1 MTSTPERADFDAVVQ
16 RHGAAL
22 ARFAWGYVEDAA
34 DHADLMQE
42 ILVAIWQALPRFRG
56 DSSVWTF
63 VFRVAHNR
71 AISFAGRAKRHASL
85 PLTDQLRD
93 PRPSPDAEAQ
103 ALAERE
109 LLLRAIRSLPEALR
123 QVVLLHLE
131 GATPAEIAAV
141 QGITENN
148 ASVRLTRARQA
159 LRDLL
164 DSRGRS

>member
-1 MTSTPERADFDAVVQ
+1 MTHSAERADFDGVVQ
-16 RHGAAL
+16 RYGDAL
-22 ARFAWGYVEDAA
+22 SRFAWGYVADAA

-42 ILVAIWQALPRFRG
+42 ILVALWQALPRFRSE
-56 DSSVWTF
+56 SSVWTF

-71 AISFAGRAKRHASL
+71 ALSFAGRSRRRASL

-93 PRPSPDAEAQ
+93 PRPAPDAEAH
-103 ALAERE
+103 ARVERDR
-109 LLLRAIRSLPEALR
+109 LLRAIRSLPEPLR
-123 QVVLLHLE
+123 QAVLLHLE

-141 QGITENN
+141 QGITDNN

-164 DSRGRS
+164 DPETR